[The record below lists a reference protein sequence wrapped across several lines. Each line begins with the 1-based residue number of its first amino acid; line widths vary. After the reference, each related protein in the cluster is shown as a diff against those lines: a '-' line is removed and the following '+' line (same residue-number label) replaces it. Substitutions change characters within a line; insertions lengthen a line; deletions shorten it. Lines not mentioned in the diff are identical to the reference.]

1 MKVLI
6 TGSAGRIG
14 QPLIEGLAGR
24 YDLRGFDRVATPGVA
39 DGRIGDVRRL
49 DDLLE
54 AAEGVDVIIHLAG
67 DPRPSAPWED
77 VLQHNIVGTYNV
89 FEAAR
94 RCNVRRVVVASRAGF
109 LAGYPQRTLRTTDLV
124 PRPESLYSV
133 GKIFGEFLG
142 QYYATSHGLEV
153 IAVRMGNLS
162 RERGKPEHPH
172 HLSHGDA
179 VRLFER
185 CISHQGVRFEIVF
198 GVSDSTY
205 ELYDLEHGRR
215 VLDFHPRD
223 RSHWR
228 PSIFY
233 RFIPDF
239 ARQAL
244 RRVVRIL
251 LPSSLKNRLR
261 DYWSKRVP

>member
-1 MKVLI
+1 LKVLW
-6 TGSAGRIG
+6 TGSAGRVG
-14 QPLIEGLAGR
+14 RRLIDDVGGR
-24 YDLRGFDRVATPGVA
+24 YDSRGFDRVGTPGVA
-39 DGRIGDVRRL
+39 DSRVGDLRRL

-54 AAEGVDVIIHLAG
+54 AASGVDVIIHLAG

-77 VLQHNIVGTYNV
+77 VLQHNIIGTYNV

-94 RCNVRRVVVASRAGF
+94 QCNVRRVVFASRAGV
-109 LAGYPQRTLRTTDLV
+109 LAGYPARILRTTDLV

-153 IAVRMGNLS
+153 IAVRIGYLS
-162 RERGKPEHPH
+162 RELIKPRHPH

-185 CISHQGVRFEIVF
+185 CISHPGVRFEIVF
-198 GVSDSTY
+198 GVSNSTY

-215 VLDFHPRD
+215 VLDFHPQD
-223 RSHWR
+223 RSYWR
-228 PSIFY
+228 PSILY
-233 RFIPDF
+233 RIIPDF
-239 ARQAL
+239 AQQVL
-244 RRVVRIL
+244 RKVARIL
-251 LPSSLKNRLR
+251 LPSSLRKRLR
-261 DYWSKRVP
+261 NYWSKRVP